1 MRSSLALMVGIA
13 LVPATYAHA
22 QQSPADGKQPAL
34 VESVYRVPFTAR
46 KSRLSKQATSALDA
60 VLERTSAA
68 QAITIAGCGDPGAS
82 RTSIPYQRATQIRS
96 WLVNNGVDGQTVAIA
111 TDTDA
116 SVLRRGRLFDC
127 AVIVTSSSPGR
138 VVSATV
144 PPYTTTQTTGYPAES
159 DTGAHVLPVDAAA
172 AAPVAVQRVTTG
184 SREDTVSGGPGTAT
198 GAREGDVKR
207 TTLVRD
213 IMDLVSRHEI
223 PPEDAAELLSLLM
236 KDDATGATSSPSTT
250 RGQDMKPAARGTTG
264 VEAPAAR
271 TPNHVIPAVYRP
283 EPMPYD
289 STRVYASAQQPAA
302 SVAAA
307 APGSAIQ
314 QVTAPSAEAPIAPV
328 QTVWMLNANHTLR
341 DSIAEWARSA
351 GWKVPEWR
359 ASDPYNITQGGP
371 LTGGFLDALRTVES
385 LVPQLAIKVNPLT
398 HEILVTD
405 AGEHKAKT

>member
-22 QQSPADGKQPAL
+22 QQSPTDGKQPAL

-96 WLVNNGVDGQTVAIA
+96 WLVNNGVDEKTVAVA
-111 TDTDA
+111 TDTDS

-138 VVSATV
+138 VGSATV
-144 PPYTTTQTTGYPAES
+144 PPYTTTPTTGYPGEF
-159 DTGAHVLPVDAAA
+159 DTGAHALPVDVAA
-172 AAPVAVQRVTTG
+172 AAPVAAQRVTTG
-184 SREDTVSGGPGTAT
+184 NRMDTVAGGPGTAT

-213 IMDLVSRHEI
+213 IMDLVSRHQI
-223 PPEDAAELLSLLM
+223 PPEDAAALLSLLM
-236 KDDATGATSSPSTT
+236 KDDTTGATASPSTT
-250 RGQDMKPAARGTTG
+250 RGQDVKPAARGTTG
-264 VEAPAAR
+264 VETPAAP

-283 EPMPYD
+283 EPMPYG
-289 STRVYASAQQPAA
+289 STRINASAQQPAA
-302 SVAAA
+302 SFAAT
-307 APGSAIQ
+307 APGPEIQ
-314 QVTAPSAEAPIAPV
+314 QATAPPAEISIAPA
-328 QTVWMLNANHTLR
+328 QKVWLLNSNHTLKE
-341 DSIAEWARSA
+341 SIAEWARSA
-351 GWKVPEWR
+351 GWKVPEWK
-359 ASDPYNITQGGP
+359 ASDPYNITRGGP
-371 LTGGFLDALRTVES
+371 LTGGFLDALRAVES
-385 LVPQLAIKVNPLT
+385 LVPQLAIKINPQT

-405 AGEHKAKT
+405 AG